1 VPVKFC
7 CHVLSLC
14 SCIQTN
20 FVFIYFLFF
29 FYFFFIYL
37 GICVE

>member
-20 FVFIYFLFF
+20 FFL
-29 FYFFFIYL
+29 YISFFIYL